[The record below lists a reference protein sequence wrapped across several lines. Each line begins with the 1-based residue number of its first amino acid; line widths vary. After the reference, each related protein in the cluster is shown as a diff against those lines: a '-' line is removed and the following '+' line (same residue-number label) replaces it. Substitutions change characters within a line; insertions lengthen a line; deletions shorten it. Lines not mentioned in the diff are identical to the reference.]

1 MATAGNGDLNIALRV
16 QTDMQQARAE
26 LQRLQAQ
33 LDSLGKGTPAVDAKP
48 IEAVGQAARQT
59 AADTQALAQAIH
71 SSSQATVAAV
81 DRAAASVGKFGQ
93 QAHKSSNDGAK
104 AVDRNA
110 QSIIANIQ
118 RQLAAME
125 AGGSGTE
132 KYYRAL
138 QRIRTE
144 NAGLPAWLQRLAA
157 AEAGH
162 ANQLA
167 KNGLSAKQ
175 YAAALRGLPA
185 QMTDITVGL
194 SAGQSPWMVLMQQG
208 GQLKDMFGGAVPAIK
223 AVGGSV
229 AGLVNPFTL
238 AIAAVAGL
246 GAAWLAGRRES
257 EGYATAL
264 TMTGN
269 AAGATVGQLTL
280 AARQAGQLTGSY
292 GKASEA
298 VTLLAS
304 SGKVSNAV
312 IAQATTATV
321 AMAQTTGASLD
332 SMVQHFEALGKSPV
346 EASHKLNEQYNYL
359 TAAVYEQIKALQ
371 AQGQADEAAAMAQR
385 TFASAMTDRANE
397 VKTQLNALGRAA
409 SWVGEKFSGMW
420 HSVANIGR
428 VTPLDDKITEAREE
442 YMALVR
448 AANNSAKIA
457 GWFGLNIDT
466 TKDARRE
473 ALAELQRLQA
483 QRDKEQTNARAQE
496 QRAKDNAAAV
506 AAIDAVTAANKTA
519 MTQQQK
525 LNAALA
531 DYRKNLDDIRK
542 TNPNSPLLDPAT
554 IAQTEAAY
562 REQFKD
568 RKPAAPKTSPAE
580 SAFTQQYAAL
590 TQRLAQLQNELANA
604 QDGVA
609 SSTGRATVQLAAWLQ
624 TNAKAQGMDARRIA
638 QLQALAE
645 QVDTQ
650 ATQLQAAQDLAG
662 ARQRAADGLQG
673 IQAQWL
679 AATGRAAEATAL
691 QIEQRFAKLR
701 ADLQATGN
709 AEGLAQVDVVIRT
722 EQAKAQLQALS
733 EEAQRIFADQ
743 GRAEQS
749 IANQVTAGLTSELQ
763 AKQKILDLNTA
774 TAAQVEALLPRMRE
788 LAALTGDPALA
799 AGIADLEGRIGTLKV
814 QANELKDT
822 FTDAFAN
829 GFASALSKMAEG
841 TASLQEVVLGFIH
854 DLAMAMA
861 NWAAQGLAQH
871 ATSALM
877 GMMGAGAPAGAD
889 AAGAAASSAAT
900 SAAITA
906 ASAAGAAT
914 MGAGV
919 TTGAATGATA
929 MATAITTAGATAA
942 QAMGAAIAAAGAS
955 GQGGSLLSG
964 VASLFGDGGFSG
976 GGYTGPGGKFQPA
989 GIVHAGEFVNRQE
1002 VVRQPGALAF
1012 LSDFNRVGMAA
1023 LRGWQ
1028 GYAAGGLV
1036 MGDDSLRGLPSAASF
1051 APASFN
1057 HSTTVDNRLALNLID
1072 DPDRIASV
1080 MGSKQG
1086 EKAFTVLLSRNAAKY
1101 RQLLGV

>member
-16 QTDMQQARAE
+16 QADMQQARAE

-33 LDSLGKGTPAVDAKP
+33 LDGLGKGAPAVDAKP

-71 SSSQATVAAV
+71 SSSQAIVAAV
-81 DRAAASVGKFGQ
+81 DRAAASMGKFGQ

-194 SAGQSPWMVLMQQG
+194 STGQSPWMVLMQQG

-304 SGKVSNAV
+304 SGKVSNTV

-346 EASHKLNEQYNYL
+346 DASRKLNEQYNYL

-371 AQGQADEAAAMAQR
+371 AQGRADEAAALAQR

-409 SWVGEKFSGMW
+409 SWVGDRFSGMW
-420 HSVANIGR
+420 HSIANIGR
-428 VTPLDDKITEAREE
+428 VAPMVEQVNKANQRYLNLLKQQRELNQYGSGKGLLDAEVQNA
-442 YMALVR
+442 
-448 AANNSAKIA
+448 
-457 GWFGLNIDT
+457 
-466 TKDARRE
+466 KDA
-473 ALAELQRLQA
+473 LAKVQRQFI
-483 QRDKEQTNARAQE
+483 EEESRAQE
-496 QRAKDNAAAV
+496 QAQQTQDNAATI

-525 LNAALA
+525 LNAALTE
-531 DYRKNLDDIRK
+531 YRKNLDDIRK

-568 RKPAAPKTSPAE
+568 RKPAAPKTSPTE

-650 ATQLQAAQDLAG
+650 AAQLQAAQDLAG

-814 QANELKDT
+814 RANELKDT

-841 TASLQEVVLGFIH
+841 TASLGDVVQGFIS
-854 DLAMAMA
+854 DLAQAMA
-861 NWAAQGLAQH
+861 QWAAQQLAMR
-871 ATSALM
+871 AASSIM
-877 GMMGAGAPAGAD
+877 GMFGAPA
-889 AAGAAASSAAT
+889 
-900 SAAITA
+900 
-906 ASAAGAAT
+906 
-914 MGAGV
+914 V
-919 TTGAATGATA
+919 
-929 MATAITTAGATAA
+929 
-942 QAMGAAIAAAGAS
+942 
-955 GQGGSLLSG
+955 
-964 VASLFGDGGFSG
+964 GFSS

-1036 MGDDSLRGLPSAASF
+1036 VGDDSLRGIPSAASF

>member
-16 QTDMQQARAE
+16 QADMQQARAE

-33 LDSLGKGTPAVDAKP
+33 LDSLGKGAPAVDAKP
-48 IEAVGQAARQT
+48 LNTLGTAAAKAAEQNASLAKTIDNVAQANQAA
-59 AADTQALAQAIH
+59 
-71 SSSQATVAAV
+71 
-81 DRAAASVGKFGQ
+81 AAAGKQNATAMRQVGEQIG
-93 QAHKSSNDGAK
+93 
-104 AVDRNA
+104 
-110 QSIIANIQ
+110 
-118 RQLAAME
+118 
-125 AGGSGTE
+125 
-132 KYYRAL
+132 
-138 QRIRTE
+138 
-144 NAGLPAWLQRLAA
+144 
-157 AEAGH
+157 
-162 ANQLA
+162 
-167 KNGLSAKQ
+167 KQ
-175 YAAALRGLPA
+175 
-185 QMTDITVGL
+185 VN
-194 SAGQSPWMVLMQQG
+194 
-208 GQLKDMFGGAVPAIK
+208 GQLKSTLGSLAPAVRAIGTAALGAGTALGL
-223 AVGGSV
+223 AVG
-229 AGLVNPFTL
+229 
-238 AIAAVAGL
+238 AVAGL

-257 EGYATAL
+257 ERYATAL

-280 AARQAGQLTGSY
+280 AARQAGQVTGSY

-304 SGKVSNAV
+304 SGKVANTV
-312 IAQATTATV
+312 IAQAAAATV
-321 AMAQTTGASLD
+321 GMAQVTD
-332 SMVQHFEALGKSPV
+332 SNVSGMVQAFEALGRSPV
-346 EASHKLNEQYNYL
+346 EASRKLNDQYNYL
-359 TAAVYEQIKALQ
+359 TAAVYEQIKALE
-371 AQGQADEAAAMAQR
+371 AQGRADEAAALAQR

-409 SWVGEKFSGMW
+409 SWVGDRFSGMW
-420 HSVANIGR
+420 HSIANIGR
-428 VTPLDDKITEAREE
+428 VTPMVEQVNKANQRYLNLLKQQRELNQYGSGKGLLDAEVQNA
-442 YMALVR
+442 
-448 AANNSAKIA
+448 
-457 GWFGLNIDT
+457 
-466 TKDARRE
+466 KDA
-473 ALAELQRLQA
+473 LAKVQRQFI
-483 QRDKEQTNARAQE
+483 EEESRAQE
-496 QRAKDNAAAV
+496 QAQQTQDNAAAV
-506 AAIDAVTAANKTA
+506 AAIDAVTAANKAA

-525 LNAALA
+525 LNATLA

-568 RKPAAPKTSPAE
+568 RKPAAPKTSPTE

-701 ADLQATGN
+701 SDLQATGN

-814 QANELKDT
+814 RANELKDT

-955 GQGGSLLSG
+955 GQGGSLMSG
-964 VASLFGDGGFSG
+964 AASLFGGSGFAS

-1036 MGDDSLRGLPSAASF
+1036 MGDDSLRGIPSAASF

>member
-1 MATAGNGDLNIALRV
+1 MATAGNGDLKIALRV
-16 QTDMQQARAE
+16 QADMQQARAE

-33 LDSLGKGTPAVDAKP
+33 LDGLGKGAPAVNAKP

-59 AADTQALAQAIH
+59 AVDTQALAQAIH
-71 SSSQATVAAV
+71 SSSQAIVAAV
-81 DRAAASVGKFGQ
+81 DRAAASMGKFGQ

-104 AVDRNA
+104 AIDRNA

-118 RQLAAME
+118 RQLATME

-144 NAGLPAWLQRLAA
+144 NASLPAWLQRLAA

-194 SAGQSPWMVLMQQG
+194 STGQSPWMVLMQQG

-246 GAAWLAGRRES
+246 GVAWLAGRRES

-280 AARQAGQLTGSY
+280 AARQTGQLTGSY

-332 SMVQHFEALGKSPV
+332 SMVQHFEALGRSPV
-346 EASHKLNEQYNYL
+346 DASRKLNEQYNYL
-359 TAAVYEQIKALQ
+359 TAAVYEQIKALE
-371 AQGQADEAAAMAQR
+371 AQGRADEAAALAQR

-409 SWVGEKFSGMW
+409 SWVGDRFSGMW
-420 HSVANIGR
+420 HSIANIGR
-428 VTPLDDKITEAREE
+428 VTPMVEQVNKANQRYLNLLKQQRELNQYGSGKGLLDAEVQNA
-442 YMALVR
+442 
-448 AANNSAKIA
+448 
-457 GWFGLNIDT
+457 
-466 TKDARRE
+466 KDA
-473 ALAELQRLQA
+473 LAKVQRQFI
-483 QRDKEQTNARAQE
+483 EEESRAQE
-496 QRAKDNAAAV
+496 QAQQTQDNAATI
-506 AAIDAVTAANKTA
+506 AAIDAVTAANKAA

-531 DYRKNLDDIRK
+531 DYRKNLAEIKK
-542 TNPNSPLLDPAT
+542 TNPNSPLLDQAT

-568 RKPAAPKTSPAE
+568 RKTPTPKATPTE

-645 QVDTQ
+645 QVDAQ
-650 ATQLQAAQDLAG
+650 AAQLRAAQDLAG
-662 ARQRAADGLQG
+662 AQQRAADGLQG

-691 QIEQRFAKLR
+691 QIEQRFARLR
-701 ADLQATGN
+701 SDLQTTGN
-709 AEGLAQVDVVIRT
+709 AEGLAQVDVVIRA

-877 GMMGAGAPAGAD
+877 GMMGAGTQAGAD
-889 AAGAAASSAAT
+889 AAGAAAS

-919 TTGAATGATA
+919 TTGAAAGATA
-929 MATAITTAGATAA
+929 MATAITSAGAVAA
-942 QAMGAAIAAAGAS
+942 QAMGAAIAAAGAAAGAS
-955 GQGGSLLSG
+955 SQGGSLLSG
-964 VASLFGDGGFSG
+964 AANLLGSGFSS
-976 GGYTGPGGKFQPA
+976 GGYTGHGGKYQPA

-1036 MGDDSLRGLPSAASF
+1036 MGDDSLRGIPSTASF
-1051 APASFN
+1051 APASLS

-1072 DPDRIASV
+1072 DPERIASI

>member
-16 QTDMQQARAE
+16 QADMQQARAE

-33 LDSLGKGTPAVDAKP
+33 LDGLGKGAPAVDAKP

-81 DRAAASVGKFGQ
+81 DRAAASMGKFGQ

-194 SAGQSPWMVLMQQG
+194 STGQSPWMVLMQQG

-346 EASHKLNEQYNYL
+346 EASRKLNEQYNYL

-371 AQGQADEAAAMAQR
+371 AQGRADEAAALAQR

-409 SWVGEKFSGMW
+409 SWVGDRFSGMW
-420 HSVANIGR
+420 HSIANIGR
-428 VTPLDDKITEAREE
+428 VAPMVEQVNKANERYLNLLKQQRELNQYGSGKGLLDAEVQNA
-442 YMALVR
+442 
-448 AANNSAKIA
+448 
-457 GWFGLNIDT
+457 
-466 TKDARRE
+466 KDA
-473 ALAELQRLQA
+473 LAKVQRQFI
-483 QRDKEQTNARAQE
+483 EEESRAQE
-496 QRAKDNAAAV
+496 QAQQAQDNAAAV
-506 AAIDAVTAANKTA
+506 AAIDAVTAANKAA

-568 RKPAAPKTSPAE
+568 RKPAAPKTSPTE

-645 QVDTQ
+645 QVDAQ

-871 ATSALM
+871 ATSAIM
-877 GMMGAGAPAGAD
+877 GMMGVGAPAGAD

-929 MATAITTAGATAA
+929 MATAITSAGAVAA

-964 VASLFGDGGFSG
+964 AASLFGGSGFAS